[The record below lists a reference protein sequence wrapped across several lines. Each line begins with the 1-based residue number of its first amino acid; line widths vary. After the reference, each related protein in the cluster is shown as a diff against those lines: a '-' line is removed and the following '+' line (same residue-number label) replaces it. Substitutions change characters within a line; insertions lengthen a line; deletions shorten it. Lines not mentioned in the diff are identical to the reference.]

1 VLLAKLLG
9 LKVVITAHDVQPF
22 VERLSVPWMVERA
35 YGLSDRIIAHNAVS
49 RRELEVVLQIPE
61 DKIIEIPHVNYLP
74 SIGKLP
80 ARGEAR
86 DRLGIV
92 RDVPVLLFF
101 GQIKEVKGL
110 DHLLQAMPR
119 LLEKYPDAI
128 LLIAGKVWKTDFK
141 PYEEQI
147 EALGI
152 SQSCVLHIRY
162 IPDSEVADYYAAADL
177 VVLPYKKIYQSG
189 VLIMAMSYSKPVVV
203 SDIEGMTELISDGI
217 NGYVFTAGDVEALAN
232 KLTDALS
239 APEESRQT
247 GRRAW
252 LYVQEHHDWR
262 KIGQMTAECYR
273 SALRDGRCDYGR

>member
-1 VLLAKLLG
+1 
-9 LKVVITAHDVQPF
+9 
-22 VERLSVPWMVERA
+22 
-35 YGLSDRIIAHNAVS
+35 
-49 RRELEVVLQIPE
+49 
-61 DKIIEIPHVNYLP
+61 
-74 SIGKLP
+74 
-80 ARGEAR
+80 
-86 DRLGIV
+86 
-92 RDVPVLLFF
+92 
-101 GQIKEVKGL
+101 
-110 DHLLQAMPR
+110 MPR

-177 VVLPYKKIYQSG
+177 VILPYKKIYQSG

-217 NGYVFTAGDVEALAN
+217 NGYVFKAGDAEALAN
-232 KLTDALS
+232 KLTAALS
-239 APEESRQT
+239 APEESRLI

-262 KIGQMTAECYR
+262 RIGQMTAECYR